1 MIWIVLMNDKP
12 KPQHPL
18 RSYRSGV
25 RCLMMAAIT
34 EKARKEIIMEESKK
48 FDLSADIVDTTP
60 AAQPIT
66 TAIMDVDGE
75 QLVADLTS
83 ATVSYCSM
91 AADTI
96 DDKIRAYNAMT
107 NASES
112 LADHINEEIV
122 LRHVFVEAI
131 NCLNEQTGEVNV
143 CPRIVLISPDGT
155 SYQAVSQGV
164 YGSLKTIFKIFGTP
178 DTWLF
183 GIRCKVK
190 RVKTRKGFFTNT
202 LEIIGVVEDAKK

>member
-1 MIWIVLMNDKP
+1 MKP
-12 KPQHPL
+12 KPQHLL
-18 RSYRSGV
+18 RSCRSGV
-25 RCLMMAAIT
+25 RCLMMASIT
-34 EKARKEIIMEESKK
+34 DLSARKDIIMEEAKK
-48 FDLSADIVDTTP
+48 FDLSAEVADTTP
-60 AAQPIT
+60 AAVPATMT

-75 QLVADLTS
+75 RLVADLTS
-83 ATVSYCSM
+83 ATVSYCSLS
-91 AADTI
+91 ADTVE
-96 DDKIRAYNAMT
+96 DKITAYNAMT
-107 NASES
+107 NAGES

-122 LRHVFVEAI
+122 LRHVYVEAI
-131 NCLNEQTGEVNV
+131 NCLNEQTGDVNV
-143 CPRIVLISPDGT
+143 CPRIVLITPDGQ

-202 LEIIGVVEDAKK
+202 LEILGVVEDQ

>member
-1 MIWIVLMNDKP
+1 
-12 KPQHPL
+12 
-18 RSYRSGV
+18 
-25 RCLMMAAIT
+25 MAAIT

-60 AAQPIT
+60 TAQPVT

-112 LADHINEEIV
+112 LADHVNEEIV

-143 CPRIVLISPDGT
+143 CPRIVLISPDST

-178 DTWLF
+178 DAWRF

>member
-1 MIWIVLMNDKP
+1 
-12 KPQHPL
+12 
-18 RSYRSGV
+18 
-25 RCLMMAAIT
+25 MMAAIT

-48 FDLSADIVDTTP
+48 FDLSAEIAETAP
-60 AAQPIT
+60 AAQTVT
-66 TAIMDVDGE
+66 TALMDVDGE

-96 DDKIRAYNAMT
+96 TDKIRAYNAMT

-202 LEIIGVVEDAKK
+202 LEIVGVVEDAKK